1 MSRFFFF
8 FLISDL
14 YLLNPA
20 AMAEIFDHIADLLIP
35 IEIPIKEAKAGI
47 EISAVI
53 AEAKKRLLVL
63 FFE

>member
-1 MSRFFFF
+1 
-8 FLISDL
+8 
-14 YLLNPA
+14 
-20 AMAEIFDHIADLLIP
+20 MAEIFDHIADLLIP